1 MDGLAVPGNNDK
13 GRDRRLSSNLDS
25 LLNPNNPFTYK
36 DRVDSFMAEQFEGEE
51 PCISEKPQIKPKQ
64 TQQINTKTQ

>member
-1 MDGLAVPGNNDK
+1 MPGNADK

-36 DRVDSFMAEQFEGEE
+36 DRVDSFFADEPEVEE
-51 PCISEKPQIKPKQ
+51 KA
-64 TQQINTKTQ
+64 